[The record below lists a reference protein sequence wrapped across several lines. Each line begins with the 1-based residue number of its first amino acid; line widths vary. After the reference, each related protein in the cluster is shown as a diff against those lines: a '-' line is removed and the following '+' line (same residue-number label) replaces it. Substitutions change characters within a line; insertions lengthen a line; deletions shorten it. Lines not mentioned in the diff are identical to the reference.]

1 MVSCQKGPTRH
12 AYAWQIG
19 PFWQDTLDIYNASVA
34 DTYLWWAEDISVK
47 SSQSR
52 MSADVLPPFIARSSL
67 DLTQT
72 FHHLQIIIVFLGEWF
87 VWWISSQNEFK
98 SWFMTSMHIQFL
110 SNTSMIHNLQ
120 SRSQHPIAI
129 FKWVMLGSWGILR
142 GPVARI
148 CILEGCSVSSLMNL
162 TLLTRT
168 FSALPIFKADFY
180 LNRRNGINNLLAYR
194 CQSYTS
200 IQLRLDSLPSAGT
213 TWL

>member
-1 MVSCQKGPTRH
+1 MLIRSILRWKTALALKRSCNFSRVKIERINTAARH
-12 AYAWQIG
+12 
-19 PFWQDTLDIYNASVA
+19 
-34 DTYLWWAEDISVK
+34 
-47 SSQSR
+47 
-52 MSADVLPPFIARSSL
+52 VL
-67 DLTQT
+67 
-72 FHHLQIIIVFLGEWF
+72 
-87 VWWISSQNEFK
+87 WWISSQNEFK

-180 LNRRNGINNLLAYR
+180 LNRRNGINNLALYNCGWIR
-194 CQSYTS
+194 FP
-200 IQLRLDSLPSAGT
+200 QLGPPDYSDLPWDQVAT
-213 TWL
+213 V

>member
-1 MVSCQKGPTRH
+1 
-12 AYAWQIG
+12 
-19 PFWQDTLDIYNASVA
+19 
-34 DTYLWWAEDISVK
+34 
-47 SSQSR
+47 
-52 MSADVLPPFIARSSL
+52 
-67 DLTQT
+67 
-72 FHHLQIIIVFLGEWF
+72 
-87 VWWISSQNEFK
+87 
-98 SWFMTSMHIQFL
+98 MTSMHIQFL

-180 LNRRNGINNLLAYR
+180 LNRRNGINNLALY
-194 CQSYTS
+194 QYTTAVGFAS
-200 IQLRLDSLPSAGT
+200 LSWDHLTIATCHEIKSRPSRQGDSNLLRHYVSGQCLGGELNGSPR
-213 TWL
+213 